1 MTCFAQ
7 ITMQSTQLCKNLS
20 ICFSSGIGEL
30 NAQNKTVVYHNKYL
44 WKNSAVQTCSLNSAQ
59 SRNIHRS
66 AHGVHTMHTLC
77 KQRRS
82 GGGSSLSRS
91 SNPALADPHL
101 LTIGFIITIFLN
113 RILFHTG
120 MILSSCVLNTC
131 KQNTTNE

>member
-7 ITMQSTQLCKNLS
+7 ITMQSTQLCENLS
-20 ICFSSGIGEL
+20 ICFSSGIGVL

-44 WKNSAVQTCSLNSAQ
+44 WKLVQCRPAVLTLHNLETFIAPQ
-59 SRNIHRS
+59 S

-101 LTIGFIITIFLN
+101 LTIGFIITILLN
-113 RILFHTG
+113 KIFFTPG
-120 MILSSCVLNTC
+120 
-131 KQNTTNE
+131 

>member
-20 ICFSSGIGEL
+20 ICFSLGIGEL

-44 WKNSAVQTCSLNSAQ
+44 WKLVQCRPAVLTLHNLEAFIAPQ
-59 SRNIHRS
+59 S
-66 AHGVHTMHTLC
+66 AHGVHMVRTTVHTMCTVCTLC

-101 LTIGFIITIFLN
+101 LTIGFILLNKIF
-113 RILFHTG
+113 FTPG
-120 MILSSCVLNTC
+120 
-131 KQNTTNE
+131 